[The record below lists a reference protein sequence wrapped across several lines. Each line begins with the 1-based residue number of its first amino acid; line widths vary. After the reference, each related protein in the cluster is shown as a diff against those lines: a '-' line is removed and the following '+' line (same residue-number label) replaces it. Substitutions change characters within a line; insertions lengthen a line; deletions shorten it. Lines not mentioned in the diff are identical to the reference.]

1 MNSLQDN
8 SSNFILYTSN
18 TGDVKVNVFLEN
30 ETIWLTQKSIGEL
43 FGVESHTITYHLK
56 EIYSSQELEEN
67 STTRKIRVVQKE
79 GSRNVNRNLDF
90 YNLDAI
96 ISVGYRVNSKQAT
109 QFRIWATKTLKEF
122 IIKGFVLDDERLKQG
137 NQVFGKDYF
146 DELLE
151 RIREIRA
158 SERRFYQKITD
169 IYAQCSIDYN
179 PKSETTI
186 TFYKTVQ
193 NKLHWAITGNTASE
207 IIVKRADADK
217 ENMGLTTWKNSPKGK
232 ILKSDV
238 SIAKNYLSEKEV
250 SELNRLVELYLNF
263 AELQAER
270 NIPMKMYEW
279 IEILDSFLKINR
291 YDILSNAGKISH
303 QKALEKSAKE
313 YEKFRITQDQKYL
326 SDFDNE
332 LSKIK
337 KLKSQNLIKI
347 WDFNDLTDGEN
358 FYEVNTKTDF
368 IQFWG
373 LDFKKPFSVKIT
385 KGIKDFLINNDM
397 YNDELCE
404 FNQDEDIELLNLCY
418 TIYKNQS

>member
-1 MNSLQDN
+1 MNKLQDN
-8 SSNFILYTSN
+8 SSSFILYTSN
-18 TGDVKVNVFLEN
+18 TGDIKVNVFLEN

-43 FGVESHTITYHLK
+43 FGKSKSTISEHLK
-56 EIYSSQELEEN
+56 NVFREEELDETSTVRKFRTVQIEGDREVERELE
-67 STTRKIRVVQKE
+67 
-79 GSRNVNRNLDF
+79 F
-90 YNLDAI
+90 FNLDAI

-122 IIKGFVLDDERLKQG
+122 IVKGFVLDDERLKQG

-207 IIVKRADADK
+207 IVSYRANAEKD
-217 ENMGLTTWKNSPKGK
+217 NMGLTTWKNSPKGK
-232 ILKSDV
+232 ILKSDI

-270 NIPMKMYEW
+270 NIPMKMREW
-279 IEILDSFLKINR
+279 SEILDSFLKINR
-291 YDILSNAGKISH
+291 YEILANAGSISH
-303 QKALEKSAKE
+303 QIAIEKSTKE
-313 YEKFRITQDQKYL
+313 YQKFRIKQDENYV

-332 LSKIK
+332 IK
-337 KLKSQNLIKI
+337 K
-347 WDFNDLTDGEN
+347 
-358 FYEVNTKTDF
+358 V
-368 IQFWG
+368 
-373 LDFKKPFSVKIT
+373 KK
-385 KGIKDFLINNDM
+385 
-397 YNDELCE
+397 
-404 FNQDEDIELLNLCY
+404 
-418 TIYKNQS
+418 